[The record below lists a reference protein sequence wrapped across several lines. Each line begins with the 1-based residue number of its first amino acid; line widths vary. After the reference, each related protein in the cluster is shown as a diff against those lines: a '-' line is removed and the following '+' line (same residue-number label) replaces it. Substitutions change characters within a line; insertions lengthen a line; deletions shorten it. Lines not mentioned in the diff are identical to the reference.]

1 MPGELTTQLAAQL
14 AELPVVDALD
24 LLEREGL
31 LLPASAVLLA
41 QHALAMAEGNAP
53 AARRLVEL
61 ATELQGRTGERAEVR
76 PWLFYVRARLALVG
90 GDFAGA
96 EAALETARSLWQT
109 LGEPALLARSALGLT
124 QLLAMQGRFDDAER
138 TVGQAAAAL
147 AAIADRDLETEL
159 IYLDARINAAT
170 LLSYQERHAEA
181 GAIFGDVQSAL
192 TALLGASN
200 DDDLRAELRTRLGLL
215 GIDLA
220 ISYTYLDNPSAAADE
235 LAAAITLLDQVE
247 VRYDRGRA
255 RSNLGHLLTRT
266 GSFATALGEF
276 DAATLDMLGTGDPDG
291 APERWDGADVLFL
304 DHAIVQLALNL
315 LPEATANLDRALA
328 LFQRSGQ
335 RYELGQALYYRA
347 LVALRDQGF
356 DEAGEW
362 LTQAETIFGELAN
375 DYWLNRV
382 RMAQALARLLAG
394 DALAA
399 AARLDAL
406 LASSTVDEAGDA
418 RTWDLPAR
426 VETAL
431 LRARVALALGEVA
444 EARRWAEQATT
455 WLREAA
461 VVDQPQVIYPHLWLL
476 ALHSQGQAL
485 RAAGDT
491 QQARRFFE
499 QAVAGIETQR
509 AALPVEDFRTAFLAD
524 KTQMYADLVLSLL
537 DEPAPAESVL
547 ADAFAV
553 VERARSRALLERLL
567 AAVDEA
573 ALAQGAQAPD
583 AGERLTAMR
592 RQLAWLY
599 NQLLGSSPAGR
610 GLDATITDE
619 IRATEATLQ
628 RLEWRVAPWLAEA
641 EPATLG
647 ALQQALND
655 DEQAVV
661 YYQAGDEW
669 MAFVVGSDDVHLV
682 RHLCSTADVEQAL
695 TDLRFQLGRVEIGD
709 DYLARHGDR
718 LLAGARAALQRLHE
732 LVWAPVQELLHRQ
745 RLLVIPYG
753 PLHLAPFHAFWDGGA
768 YLTEVCEISYT
779 PSASVELHR
788 RRHAQPA
795 TYGSLVAFAVRDPSI
810 PQAEAEI
817 RAAGACF
824 ASAQLFVDDEARID
838 TLTQAAG
845 DGDVL
850 HIATHGLFRPDNPY
864 FSALKL
870 ADGWIDVRAIY
881 RLPLRTRLVV
891 LSACESGA
899 VQVQGGDEAI
909 GLVRGFLGAGAQSL
923 VVSLWNVHDASA
935 AAFMTEFYNFLQH
948 ASMPPAAALR
958 AAQQNAIEED
968 RHPYFWAPYA
978 AIG

>member
-1 MPGELTTQLAAQL
+1 MPGELTSQFAAQL
-14 AELPVVDALD
+14 ADLPVDDALAR
-24 LLEREGL
+24 LEQQGL
-31 LLPASAVLLA
+31 LLPGSAITLA
-41 QHALAMAEGNAP
+41 RHALAIAEGNAP
-53 AARRLVEL
+53 AAQRLVEL
-61 ATELQGRTGERAEVR
+61 ATELQGQTGARAEVR
-76 PWLFYVRARLALVG
+76 PWLFYARARLALVD

-96 EAALETARSLWQT
+96 EAALEEARSLWQA
-109 LGEPALLARSALGLT
+109 LGEPVLLARSALGLT
-124 QLLAMQGRFDDAER
+124 QLLAIQGRFADAER
-138 TVGQAAAAL
+138 TVSEAAGVL
-147 AAIADRDLETEL
+147 AAIPGRDLETEL

-181 GAIFGDVQSAL
+181 SAVFGDVQAAL
-192 TALLGASN
+192 GALLTDNTG
-200 DDDLRAELRTRLGLL
+200 DDLRAELRTRLGLL

-220 ISYTYLDNPSAAADE
+220 ISYTYLDNPSAAASE
-235 LAAAITLLDQVE
+235 LAAAVNRLDQVD
-247 VRYDRGRA
+247 VQYDRGRA
-255 RSNLGHLLTRT
+255 HSNLGHLLTRT
-266 GSFATALGEF
+266 GSFATALDEF
-276 DAATLDMLGTGDPDG
+276 DAATLDILGTNDPDS

-328 LFQRSGQ
+328 IFQRSGQ
-335 RYELGQALYYRA
+335 QYELGQTLYYRS
-347 LVALRDQGF
+347 LVALRDQAF

-362 LTQAETIFGELAN
+362 LIQAETIFGELAN
-375 DYWLNRV
+375 GHWLNRV
-382 RMAQALARLLAG
+382 HMAQSLARLLAG
-394 DALAA
+394 DAIGA

-406 LASSTVDEAGDA
+406 LADGALDLAGA
-418 RTWDLPAR
+418 ASTWDLAGR
-426 VETAL
+426 VEAAL
-431 LRARVALALGEVA
+431 LRVRVALAMGDVA
-444 EARRWAEQATT
+444 DSRRWAEQAVT
-455 WLREAA
+455 WLRETAA
-461 VVDQPQVIYPHLWLL
+461 SDESQVLYPHLWLL
-476 ALHSQGQAL
+476 ALHGQGQAL

-491 QQARRFFE
+491 QQARQFFE
-499 QAVAGIETQR
+499 QAVAAIETQR
-509 AALPVEDFRTAFLAD
+509 ATLPVEDFRTAFLAD

-537 DEPAPAESVL
+537 DEPAPAESTV

-573 ALAQGAQAPD
+573 ALAPDAHAPE

-610 GLDATITDE
+610 GLDGTITDE

-661 YYQAGDEW
+661 YYQAADEW
-669 MAFVVGSDDVHLV
+669 MAFVVGADDVHLV
-682 RHLCSTADVEQAL
+682 RHLCANAEVEQAL
-695 TDLRFQLGRVEIGD
+695 ADLRFQLGRVEIGD

-718 LLAGARAALQRLHE
+718 LLAGAQAALRRLHA
-732 LVWAPVQELLHRQ
+732 LLWAPLQGHLTRQ
-745 RLLVIPYG
+745 RLLVIPHG
-753 PLHLAPFHAFWDGGA
+753 PLHLAPFHAFWDGAA
-768 YLTEVCEISYT
+768 YLTEACEISYT

-795 TYGSLVAFAVRDPSI
+795 TFNSLVGFAVRDPSI

-845 DGDVL
+845 NGDVL

-870 ADGWIDVRAIY
+870 ADGWIDVRSIY

-923 VVSLWNVHDASA
+923 IVSLWNVHDASA
-935 AAFMTEFYNFLQH
+935 AAFMTRFYSFLQH
-948 ASMPPAAALR
+948 ASLSPSSALR